1 MGADAGQ
8 LAVLDHQV
16 LVANGLLVEEALQ
29 DLAHTRS
36 VASLRE
42 TAVRGAIGL
51 PEGEG
56 VPEKAS
62 RQRKIWSRHTM
73 STALKQTT
81 PALLLAGSHRM
92 RVAAATAAAHL
103 GGQGGAGRVR
113 RHAVEGHGP
122 PWVVLRTSTQS
133 TAVHTKGTR
142 ARAYT
147 HSHAGQ
153 RIRGDQRHKDV
164 QTPKVA
170 QRLPKKR
177 ACATR
182 LRG

>member
-16 LVANGLLVEEALQ
+16 LVADGLLVEEALQ
-29 DLAHTRS
+29 DLAHACS
-36 VASLRE
+36 VASLQE
-42 TAVRGAIGL
+42 MAVREAIGL

-56 VPEKAS
+56 VPENAS
-62 RQRKIWSRHTM
+62 RQRITWSRHTM

-81 PALLLAGSHRM
+81 PALLLVGSHRV

-122 PWVVLRTSTQS
+122 PWVVLRTSTHQQQS
-133 TAVHTKGTR
+133 T
-142 ARAYT
+142 
-147 HSHAGQ
+147 Q
-153 RIRGDQRHKDV
+153 R
-164 QTPKVA
+164 
-170 QRLPKKR
+170 KR
-177 ACATR
+177 AHVQIHTHIQD
-182 LRG
+182 RGSQAINDTKTNRRRS